1 MCMLMPVLKL
11 AFREAFTNS
20 KEEDMTTCCFCYF
33 VNDRKPQPFDPNNI
47 YQQIEICNHK
57 RRGFYAKSVAPDGLP
72 PKFLSRKGWSLE
84 IKTPHN
90 FNLGE
95 APGLDAALRARLPD
109 FDSLPLSSKTSRP
122 VVVGK
127 WYCPFIFIKESSM
140 SLKEQ
145 MNVSMY
151 YEMTLEQR
159 WEQIL
164 SCGNSYNEDNVAV
177 VDVAVQSEVVSLAG
191 FMEAVSDDNINVA
204 NGVIWFRTSN
214 SVGGE
219 ISLGLS
225 TKITERMRWEQERF
239 GFIGGTKR
247 HVTVKRVEEFRG
259 VGDWRKFGCYM
270 LVERFVLKRM
280 DGSLVLTYDFKHG
293 HQIRTKWE

>member
-1 MCMLMPVLKL
+1 MLMPVLKL
-11 AFREAFTNS
+11 AFREAFTS
-20 KEEDMTTCCFCYF
+20 STEEDMTSCCFCHF

-47 YQQIEICNHK
+47 YQQIEVCNYK
-57 RRGFYAKSVAPDGLP
+57 RRGFSAKSVAPDGLP
-72 PKFLSRKGWSLE
+72 PKFLSRKGWNLE
-84 IKTPHN
+84 IKTPRN

-122 VVVGK
+122 FVVGK
-127 WYCPFIFIKESSM
+127 WYCPFFFIKESSI

-164 SCGNSYNEDNVAV
+164 SCGNSYNEDNCAV
-177 VDVAVQSEVVSLAG
+177 VDVTVQTELVSLAG
-191 FMEAVSDDNINVA
+191 DMEAVPHDNINVVD
-204 NGVIWFRTSN
+204 GVIWFRTSN
-214 SVGGE
+214 NVGEE

-225 TKITERMRWEQERF
+225 TKITERMKWEQERF
-239 GFIGGTKR
+239 GFIGENEGQ
-247 HVTVKRVEEFRG
+247 VSVKRVEEFRG
-259 VGDWRKFGCYM
+259 VGDWRKFGCYV

-280 DGSLVLTYDFKHG
+280 DGSLVLTYDFKHS